1 MIATKTILD
10 GVMEITPSRFGDSRG
25 FFSETWNQREFEKL
39 GISLNFVQDN
49 QSRSA
54 AVGTLRGLHFQTS
67 PRAQAKLVRVV
78 QGAIFDVAVDIRKGS
93 PTFGK
98 WVGIELSQEKWNQ
111 LLVPVGF
118 AHGFVTLA
126 PDTEVIYKVTDYYS
140 PEHDRSIRFDDPAIG
155 VAWPVNP
162 AGFTL
167 SDKDRNAPF
176 LSDIRSDLH
185 TDFEW
190 TA

>member
-1 MIATKTILD
+1 MLLDMIATKTILD

-98 WVGIELSQEKWNQ
+98 WVGVELSQEKWNQ

-140 PEHDRSIRFDDPAIG
+140 PEHERCIRYDD
-155 VAWPVNP
+155 
-162 AGFTL
+162 
-167 SDKDRNAPF
+167 APF
-176 LSDIRSDLH
+176 QLCNSRQGSSR
-185 TDFEW
+185 
-190 TA
+190 